1 MVQEKEIV
9 AEMKKIK
16 SFIQEMIWGLFHYFL
31 EWKIR
36 HIRKKE
42 IIRFLFILQE
52 LSQWKTEM
60 LYLAMLEHPR
70 FEPILG
76 IAPCIE
82 YPGAEEQVIDYCRK
96 KNYHFVMLNPESG
109 ISSQLKTDFLA
120 HQKPYSWGINPGHRI
135 TRNLLIPTVSIPYYL
150 STITEGWLVNQRPC
164 LLAWREFIDN
174 ESCAEEWRKVQRL
187 HGKNYAV
194 TGLPVM
200 DEFISPS
207 YDNEDPWP
215 LKDCRKRIV
224 YAPHHTI
231 GESHLQGI
239 AYSTFL
245 EFGHFMLQMRDKY
258 KEQVYFVFK
267 PHPFLYQK
275 LVSVWGK
282 KKTQEYYN
290 AWEEPGISHRE
301 ENNKYISLFKHSDA
315 LIHDCGSFTIEY
327 MYTGKPVMYLV
338 RDSHHKD
345 NLNRCATLA
354 FDLHYK
360 GKTRG
365 DIEKFIQNVI
375 ADYDPLSDERSAFR
389 DAYLTPPNNKT
400 ACDNIIDAVLGN
412 NGYK

>member
-1 MVQEKEIV
+1 
-9 AEMKKIK
+9 MKKIK
-16 SFIQEMIWGLFHYFL
+16 SFIQEMIWESYLFFL

-82 YPGAEEQVIDYCRK
+82 YPGAEEKVIDYCSK
-96 KNYHFVMLNPESG
+96 KNYRFVMLNPESD
-109 ISSQLKTDFLA
+109 ISSQLKTDFIA

-200 DEFISPS
+200 DEFITPS
-207 YDNEDPWP
+207 YENEDPCVFVNAARRI
-215 LKDCRKRIV
+215 LKKKEYSPFIV
-224 YAPHHTI
+224 YI
-231 GESHLQGI
+231 
-239 AYSTFL
+239 Y
-245 EFGHFMLQMRDKY
+245 
-258 KEQVYFVFK
+258 
-267 PHPFLYQK
+267 
-275 LVSVWGK
+275 
-282 KKTQEYYN
+282 
-290 AWEEPGISHRE
+290 
-301 ENNKYISLFKHSDA
+301 
-315 LIHDCGSFTIEY
+315 
-327 MYTGKPVMYLV
+327 
-338 RDSHHKD
+338 
-345 NLNRCATLA
+345 
-354 FDLHYK
+354 FDLL
-360 GKTRG
+360 
-365 DIEKFIQNVI
+365 FNQNK
-375 ADYDPLSDERSAFR
+375 SFHR
-389 DAYLTPPNNKT
+389 
-400 ACDNIIDAVLGN
+400 
-412 NGYK
+412 